1 MSFATAGMTRGV
13 RTHMPVS
20 TQAFQNLGEHEENK
34 ANSLATLQ
42 KLAAARE
49 MPQFKREY
57 STASS
62 HWSNSGLVDLNAH
75 GDRLTA
81 PCNALNTPYKYNT
94 HAPYTSISRPYLPY
108 DRRMDACDKM
118 QSVVY
123 VNNVEAPTNTDAKK
137 IVQQYVSTLPS
148 ESKEHTDTKAGKNT
162 TCTNMKRTGMPTSTS
177 IENPKT
183 DTGIANI
190 EKKMLNTDKD
200 VQKLS
205 TNIAQISKA
214 LDIMTQKQLVTD
226 KTLQQTKAEHQTLQN
241 KNQKLQTE
249 HKNMVEI
256 NAKLVKDNASMK
268 EQITKMQVQNE
279 ESTKKLM
286 FQKLTAKNHQR

>member
-190 EKKMLNTDKD
+190 EKKNAQYRQRRAKVEHEYCTDQQGFGHYDPKAAGYRQD
-200 VQKLS
+200 VAADEGGTPDTAEQKPE
-205 TNIAQISKA
+205 IADRA
-214 LDIMTQKQLVTD
+214 
-226 KTLQQTKAEHQTLQN
+226 
-241 KNQKLQTE
+241 
-249 HKNMVEI
+249 
-256 NAKLVKDNASMK
+256 
-268 EQITKMQVQNE
+268 
-279 ESTKKLM
+279 
-286 FQKLTAKNHQR
+286 